1 MAATASPP
9 QSPETKPSTAAA
21 PFDPRHHELL
31 RAELDAA
38 RHRWLT
44 EGDSAECVAAYAH
57 ALLAL
62 VDDTHP
68 SS

>member
-57 ALLAL
+57 VLLAL
-62 VDDTHP
+62 VDDAHP